1 LYRAQGIGLA
11 AMGRSCAGGV
21 HRDSYFD
28 EPEVYFLLT
37 EEGRLRVGDTADS
50 RYRMSASAPKIDCR
64 QTEHKEGN
72 MDLGLKGL
80 RAVVTGG
87 SKGIGRAASDI
98 FAQEGASVAI
108 CARNADEVKAAVK
121 ALTEKGVQAY
131 GAGVDV
137 ADKAALQKFI
147 ADSAQALGGIDIL
160 VANVSALAAQD
171 VEESWSQSFDVDM
184 MHTVNAVTAALPYLE
199 KSKHPSIVIVSS
211 VSGREVDFTGPAY
224 GAMKA
229 ALIHYAQRL
238 AYQHASK
245 MIRVNSVSPGNTY
258 FDGGIWQNIE
268 TNLPDLFKSALSLNP
283 TGRMAKPEEIG
294 RGIVFLASPAS
305 SYTTGTNLV
314 IDGALTKGV
323 QL

>member
-1 LYRAQGIGLA
+1 
-11 AMGRSCAGGV
+11 
-21 HRDSYFD
+21 
-28 EPEVYFLLT
+28 
-37 EEGRLRVGDTADS
+37 
-50 RYRMSASAPKIDCR
+50 
-64 QTEHKEGN
+64 

-87 SKGIGRAASDI
+87 TKGIGRAAADI

-108 CARNADEVKAAVK
+108 CARNGDDVKKAVK
-121 ALTEKGVQAY
+121 DLTAKGAHAF
-131 GAGVDV
+131 GAGIDV
-137 ADKAALQKFI
+137 ADKATLQKFI
-147 ADSAQALGGIDIL
+147 ADSARALGGIDIL

-171 VEESWSQSFDVDM
+171 SEESWSQSFDVDL
-184 MHTVNAVTAALPYLE
+184 MHTVNAVTTALPYLE
-199 KSKHPSIVIVSS
+199 KSAHPSIVIVSS

-238 AYQHASK
+238 AYQHAPK
-245 MIRVNSVSPGNTY
+245 MIRVNAVSPGNTY
-258 FDGGIWQNIE
+258 FDGGIWHNIE
-268 TNLPDLFKSALSLNP
+268 TNLPDLFSSALALNP

-305 SYTTGTNLV
+305 SFTTGTNLV